1 MSSEQVTMLI
11 ILNIKTGS
19 EDKMREISAYLNEST
34 NVSDKGC
41 IYYAFHQQVD
51 NPNIFVI
58 FERWQDS
65 NALQA
70 HLARLQDVYGAPAPG
85 ELFPKPLLELIEKFD
100 LMQLQVIA

>member
-1 MSSEQVTMLI
+1 MSSEEVTTLI
-11 ILNIKTGS
+11 ILTVKPGS
-19 EDKMREISAYLNEST
+19 EDKMREIASYLNEST
-34 NVSDKGC
+34 NASDKGC
-41 IYYAFHQQVD
+41 IYYAFHQQID
-51 NPNIFVI
+51 NPSIFMI